1 MHMLD
6 SLFVEAQRRP
16 TRTALDIAGLAAP
29 YALASYIAYI
39 FLWYLPFKFAPGSY
53 LFQVLE
59 DWAGLAW
66 FEPHFRYLT
75 GSLEALAAVLL
86 FIPGLQVAGGAL
98 ALGLMSGAIF
108 FHVFT
113 PLGIDPYN
121 DGGKL
126 FTEACI
132 VWLFSLSIL
141 VIRRREILPL
151 IRRLVVDP
159 RIEARLRR

>member
-1 MHMLD
+1 MSTLA
-6 SLFVEAQRRP
+6 SFLVEANHRP
-16 TRTALDIAGLAAP
+16 TRAALEVGSIALP
-29 YALASYIAYI
+29 YALASYVAYI

-59 DWAGLAW
+59 DWSGLAW

-75 GSLEALAAVLL
+75 GSVEALAAVLL
-86 FIPGLQVAGGAL
+86 FIPGLQVAGATMG
-98 ALGLMSGAIF
+98 LGIMSGAIF

-126 FTEACI
+126 FTEACM
-132 VWLFSLSIL
+132 VWLCSLTIL
-141 VIRRREILPL
+141 VIRRGEILPL
-151 IRRLVVDP
+151 LRRLVVDP
-159 RIEARLRR
+159 RVAMRLGR